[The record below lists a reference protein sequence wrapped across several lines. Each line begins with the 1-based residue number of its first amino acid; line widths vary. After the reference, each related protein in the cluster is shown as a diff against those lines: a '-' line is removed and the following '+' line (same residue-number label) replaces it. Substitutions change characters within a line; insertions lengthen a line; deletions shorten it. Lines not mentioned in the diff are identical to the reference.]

1 MTMESVLSREAEV
14 FNSHLD
20 EWRKTRM
27 GRFVLIKGDKV
38 EFYESLTDAFSA
50 GTHQYGLGDFFV
62 KQIIPRDAVNV
73 SFMGKH
79 LYQA

>member
-1 MTMESVLSREAEV
+1 MPTGTVLSKEAEV
-14 FNSHLD
+14 FNSQLD

-27 GRFVLIKGDKV
+27 GKFVLIKGDKI
-38 EFYESLTDAFSA
+38 EFFESLTDAFAA
-50 GTHQYGLGDFFV
+50 GTHQYGLDDFFV

>member
-1 MTMESVLSREAEV
+1 MTTGSVLSKEAEV

-20 EWRKTRM
+20 EWRKTQM
-27 GRFVLIKGDKV
+27 GKFVLIKGDRV
-38 EFYESLTDAFSA
+38 NFYESLTDAFSA
-50 GTHQYGLGDFFV
+50 GTHQYWLDDFFV
-62 KQIIPRDAVNV
+62 KQIIPRDTVNV

>member
-1 MTMESVLSREAEV
+1 MTTGSVLSKEAEV

-20 EWRKTRM
+20 EWRKTQM
-27 GRFVLIKGDKV
+27 GKFVLIKGDRV
-38 EFYESLTDAFSA
+38 NFYESLTDAFSA
-50 GTHQYGLGDFFV
+50 GTHQYGLDDFFV
-62 KQIIPRDAVNV
+62 KQIIPRDTVNV